1 MMAKLDPH
9 TLFSIFEKGD
19 EEIYQEHGELDV
31 LKNPYVLLGMV
42 LRGIENYD
50 IMCLLYRRNYPEE
63 FDKVEPTIKYKYY
76 NKLYAYLLRINKD
89 EVEDMYKIGE
99 GYERDN
105 VMRAISNM
113 CDYYESLEEY
123 EKCATIVKYK
133 DLIFLK
139 QLEFFINNSH

>member
-76 NKLYAYLLRINKD
+76 NKLYAYLLRINID

-133 DLIFLK
+133 DLIFIK

>member
-76 NKLYAYLLRINKD
+76 NKLYAYLLRINID

>member
-19 EEIYQEHGELDV
+19 EEVYQEHGELDV

-76 NKLYAYLLRINKD
+76 NKLYEYLLRINID
-89 EVEDMYKIGE
+89 EVDDVYKIGD

-139 QLEFFINNSH
+139 QLEYFINNSH